1 MNLVEKGFKFS
12 FQNANKQNN
21 VNLAKEQKILIKKI

>member
-12 FQNANKQNN
+12 FQNENKQKN